1 MLVFTRHLSL
11 QFFMSDWIGLAAV
24 LLLVIGGVYGLSRL
38 GEPRRPITEAEYE
51 KRVREAPPGLS
62 AGVIGLQK
70 ILEPG
75 VAKAIAVQ
83 QDFRAGHLDK
93 KQVTGEGDEAG
104 AASDTVNRSNTEE

>member
-1 MLVFTRHLSL
+1 
-11 QFFMSDWIGLAAV
+11 MSDWIGLAV
-24 LLLVIGGVYGLSRL
+24 IFLLVIGGVYGLSLL
-38 GEPRRPITEAEYE
+38 GEPRRPITEEEFE

-93 KQVTGEGDEAG
+93 KQVSGEGDEAG
-104 AASDTVNRSNTEE
+104 AASKNGSNTEE